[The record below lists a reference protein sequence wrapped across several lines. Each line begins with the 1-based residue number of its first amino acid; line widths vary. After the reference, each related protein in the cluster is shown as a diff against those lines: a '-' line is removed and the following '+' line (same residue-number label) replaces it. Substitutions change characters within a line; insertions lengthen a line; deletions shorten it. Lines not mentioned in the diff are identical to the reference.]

1 MTDNW
6 LSLTSIS
13 DQCAQDVYKALGV
26 TSLPEQKGDGALFG
40 VDCKIETVGL
50 KAGSDLLIV
59 CACPKDNDWNFG
71 TCVPLLPGEWYKGNT
86 LKQFNLRFLGLKNA
100 LWTYVWAKG
109 DQFNAIEVALDEIG
123 LFKDWRKN
131 PLTHKS
137 VDDLG
142 LLETDL
148 QAVPRPSNQI
158 TVGGQR
164 FGGPK
169 ADENKARDALFMWGK
184 LDEPLGVALK
194 QFKAYYAEDESQVSE
209 DEAVH
214 DMPHAIKDRLGD
226 MAKFLGN
233 LDKYSFV
240 KVKTIYAQPDVG
252 VQLTSGIA
260 RHLQVQ
266 LPPHSGTFGHA
277 PIQIHDA
284 ALTFSAPIYYSPHST
299 QIGLKGDL
307 TVGNANI
314 HVELYYPID
323 GELITAKGK
332 FLGSPEHLLE
342 GKDALGL
349 PEPKPEFRS
358 DTEIEVDLEFSKY
371 DKKLNKLSFDLELHN
386 KHWTLVPEPIALV
399 LEGVSFRVTIYNPT
413 VKKSRMITAELSAEA
428 AFGES
433 SDGDASLRLICGGSY
448 PSADLFLQA
457 KNEIPVGKLLEKLLG
472 PNEGLDKLTIANLRL
487 EYNYRSGQM
496 GMMFD
501 VPEQW
506 EVVHGFKI
514 SEISFRLQGRG
525 AFSGGLAAKIQIGQ
539 LSLYLT
545 GLYDQAWQV
554 EGNTEPGK
562 EIHIDDLLKDLAHKF
577 GADTNGCAALEGKS
591 LKDLHIYFNT
601 GSKDFIFSGEV
612 DLDMEGTTLKT
623 VVSITIK
630 HLNDGSV
637 SKTFS
642 GVIHFEVGKG
652 EKAVTHEFDVV
663 FDKRDIKLANNP
675 KEDIST
681 LIAGYRADPNH
692 PLAIKNLVPEEYKNF
707 APPID
712 VLGAF
717 IAHQSSK
724 SSGVP
729 KKKWL
734 LGLSLD
740 AGIDLSNVKLPKIP
754 MMGAGGPPK
763 SLKLELQVLVSTG
776 KGVFEPEELA
786 VIGGLNA
793 TGNVSVPARMRE
805 ASAVACTILM
815 DGMTVALDLPIK
827 ASKNKNKPFVHDEEA
842 ANPSQPPVLP
852 GAPHAV
858 AVTPHDNTKWVKI
871 QKNFGPIHIERIG
884 LKYQP
889 TGSLL
894 FIYLDGS
901 LTAGS
906 LTLSLMGL
914 GVDTPLTEFDPHF
927 HISGIGIE
935 YKGGDVELGGAFLR
949 QQIPDPDPNSK
960 KTITAYAGE
969 AVLRTETLALSAIGS
984 YFKYKGDSSLFIYA
998 LLEYPLGG
1006 PPFFFVTG
1014 LACGFGYNR
1023 RAIVPQVEQV
1033 HTYPLVSRAIA
1044 GPQANKGAK
1053 PNLAAELAS
1062 LEAYIP
1068 PELGEMFLAVG
1079 VKFSSFELVA
1089 SFALVIAQF
1098 GEQSQF
1104 DLVGVSHL
1112 QIPSKAAGGQPGSL
1126 LAEIYMNWKAYFRPD
1141 EGVVGLKASLAPGSY
1156 ILSQDCHLR
1165 GDFAY
1170 FAWFGGEHAGD
1181 FVYTLGGYHPDFKK
1195 PPHYPDAKRLAF
1207 NWVLSAANLN
1217 LKGEVYYA
1225 LTGHAFMAG
1234 GALDAT
1240 IEGGFDIGIAGID
1253 FRADLHIGADFM
1265 ITWQPFHYD
1274 GKVNL
1279 DLKIDISAHLFFCSK
1294 HFSLDVGGDM
1304 HLWGP
1309 EFAGEAK
1316 IYLKVWVIRHTLD
1329 VKFGHGP
1336 PQLRPINWDK
1346 FHLAFL
1352 PKTKTDPAKSKA
1364 IAKVDEHAVCGV
1376 SVKSGLIKTSGERW
1390 VMNAKEFCLVTDSA
1404 IPITDAQCGDSPAL
1418 LRGAFFSD
1426 GHGEGAH
1433 LVTEVERDFGIASMG
1448 VTADGLTT
1456 THHIE
1461 IKLDEKDNVEELFR
1475 CEPVLK
1481 QLPAAI
1487 WEQPDFVEGSNEEFL
1502 QKPKTN
1508 PDRLLISKVL
1518 CGVKIYPAILLKE
1531 HKTFSVERGELLYE
1545 VGKPIIGAYQ
1555 WEDIPS
1561 FKSRASIPTA
1571 NRPADEKKNIT
1582 TYHDI
1587 LKELGLQNDAVRPIY
1602 PASDWLDSPQIEQ
1615 V

>member
-1 MTDNW
+1 MINSKSQHNITE
-6 LSLTSIS
+6 L
-13 DQCAQDVYKALGV
+13 A
-26 TSLPEQKGDGALFG
+26 KGLLDHLN
-40 VDCKIETVGL
+40 DESIETLAFSSLQYPPVLILPPQGLQIKELKTFVLALLEETLGYVGVANSLAPLFSILPDL
-50 KAGSDLLIV
+50 KGVYLTQLEVDVQDDFRQVAFMLGIE
-59 CACPKDNDWNFG
+59 F
-71 TCVPLLPGEWYKGNT
+71 
-86 LKQFNLRFLGLKNA
+86 KQTS
-100 LWTYVWAKG
+100 WT
-109 DQFNAIEVALDEIG
+109 I
-123 LFKDWRKN
+123 
-131 PLTHKS
+131 S
-137 VDDLG
+137 DDLG
-142 LLETDL
+142 LPDAASLSLKSPGFSISNTGGAQEYSIEAYGNIVLFGATFLVTVD
-148 QAVPRPSNQI
+148 PSSK
-158 TVGGQR
+158 TMSGELVG
-164 FGGPK
+164 
-169 ADENKARDALFMWGK
+169 DDIK
-184 LDEPLGVALK
+184 LRELLNSIGLNGEHFDI
-194 QFKAYYAEDESQVSE
+194 S
-209 DEAVH
+209 
-214 DMPHAIKDRLGD
+214 IDRL
-226 MAKFLGN
+226 F
-233 LDKYSFV
+233 
-240 KVKTIYAQPDVG
+240 
-252 VQLTSGIA
+252 
-260 RHLQVQ
+260 
-266 LPPHSGTFGHA
+266 
-277 PIQIHDA
+277 
-284 ALTFSAPIYYSPHST
+284 
-299 QIGLKGDL
+299 
-307 TVGNANI
+307 
-314 HVELYYPID
+314 
-323 GELITAKGK
+323 
-332 FLGSPEHLLE
+332 
-342 GKDALGL
+342 
-349 PEPKPEFRS
+349 
-358 DTEIEVDLEFSKY
+358 
-371 DKKLNKLSFDLELHN
+371 
-386 KHWTLVPEPIALV
+386 
-399 LEGVSFRVTIYNPT
+399 
-413 VKKSRMITAELSAEA
+413 LSAQTSNKIYQFA
-428 AFGES
+428 IG
-433 SDGDASLRLICGGSY
+433 CGKWKVPGTSI
-448 PSADLFLQA
+448 
-457 KNEIPVGKLLEKLLG
+457 ELE
-472 PNEGLDKLTIANLRL
+472 
-487 EYNYRSGQM
+487 
-496 GMMFD
+496 
-501 VPEQW
+501 
-506 EVVHGFKI
+506 
-514 SEISFRLQGRG
+514 
-525 AFSGGLAAKIQIGQ
+525 Q
-539 LSLYLT
+539 LSLDVTWAEQEKSGSISALFAIGEGESRLEFNIGAIYEEHALSFSGRTEDGTQIRIDRLIGTLT
-545 GLYDQAWQV
+545 KAFGLADVGFPASFDDHLKLENLQA
-554 EGNTEPGK
+554 
-562 EIHIDDLLKDLAHKF
+562 
-577 GADTNGCAALEGKS
+577 S
-591 LKDLHIYFNT
+591 FNT
-601 GSKDFIFSGEV
+601 ASKDFSFQGEG
-612 DLDMEGTTLKT
+612 D
-623 VVSITIK
+623 IK
-630 HLNDGSV
+630 IKDIPVRIVLAIAIQHQADGSV

-642 GVIHFEVGKG
+642 GILKL
-652 EKAVTHEFDVV
+652 KAHDTTHEFDVV
-663 FDKRDIKLANNP
+663 FDKQSIKLDDGKNES
-675 KEDIST
+675 EDIST
-681 LIAGYRADPNH
+681 LIAAYRAEPDH
-692 PLAIKNLVPEEYKNF
+692 PLSISALVPKEFKD
-707 APPID
+707 AVPDIKTQ
-712 VLGAF
+712 GAF
-717 IAHQSSK
+717 IAHQTTVVDK
-724 SSGVP
+724 G
-729 KKKWL
+729 KKNGKWL
-734 LGLSLD
+734 LGISLD
-740 AGIDLSNVKLPKIP
+740 VGIDLSNVKLPKIP
-754 MMGAGGPPK
+754 MMGSGGPPK
-763 SLKLELQVLVSTG
+763 SLKLDLQVLIAT
-776 KGVFEPEELA
+776 KPFKEAEIA

-793 TGNVSVPARMRE
+793 TGDVGMPEHDIKSAAI
-805 ASAVACTILM
+805 ASSIVM
-815 DGMTVALDLPIK
+815 DGKTVTLNLPLDIAKK
-827 ASKNKNKPFVHDEEA
+827 AE
-842 ANPSQPPVLP
+842 QPPFEHVPDENQASEPPGLP

-871 QKNFGPIHIERIG
+871 QKNFGPIHIERVG
-884 LKYQP
+884 LKYQAK
-889 TGSLL
+889 GGLL

-935 YKGGDVELGGAFLR
+935 YKGGGVELGGAFLR
-949 QQIPDPDPNSK
+949 QQIPDPDPNSR

-1336 PQLRPINWDK
+1336 PQLRPINWEK

-1502 QKPKTN
+1502 QKPKIN
-1508 PDRLLISKVL
+1508 PDRLLIPKVL
-1518 CGVKIYPAILLKE
+1518 CGVKIYPAVLLKE

-1545 VGKPIIGAYQ
+1545 VGKPIIDAYQ

-1571 NRPADEKKNIT
+1571 NTPSVEKKNIT